1 MDKLFNSKVLDDLL
15 EIRRDG
21 FECGIIAKYGKSK
34 EIVEAENAG
43 AKIEEIITGIK
54 DENLK
59 RKIKNAFDDYA
70 DKILDEM
77 SYWEELYYKLGFID
91 DVKLKRE
98 KEEQRNKLRITRDN
112 KEIYECNDDLETKKY
127 ERLKRRDDYKNT
139 VNEIRIIKQKYPRV
153 QKFIECKIGDN
164 FTKEEIDAILQWID
178 LDDTIRI
185 IEQEE
190 IYKIGLKDGVE
201 L

>member
-1 MDKLFNSKVLDDLL
+1 MQGQTFNPVLFLPK
-15 EIRRDG
+15 
-21 FECGIIAKYGKSK
+21 
-34 EIVEAENAG
+34 ENAG

-59 RKIKNAFDDYA
+59 KKIKNAFDDYA

>member
-59 RKIKNAFDDYA
+59 KKIKNAFDDYA

-190 IYKIGLKDGVE
+190 ICLKDGVE

>member
-1 MDKLFNSKVLDDLL
+1 M
-15 EIRRDG
+15 
-21 FECGIIAKYGKSK
+21 
-34 EIVEAENAG
+34 
-43 AKIEEIITGIK
+43 EEIITEIK

-59 RKIKNAFDDYA
+59 KKIKQVFDEYE
-70 DKILDEM
+70 DKTLGEM
-77 SYWEELYYKLGFID
+77 SYWEKLYYKLGFVD

-127 ERLKRRDDYKNT
+127 ERLQRREDYKNA
-139 VNEIRIIKQKYPRV
+139 VNEIRKIKQKYPRV
-153 QKFIECKIGDN
+153 QEFIECKMGDD

>member
-59 RKIKNAFDDYA
+59 KKIKNAFDDYA

>member
-21 FECGIIAKYGKSK
+21 FECEIIAKYGKSK
-34 EIVEAENAG
+34 EIVEAENAE
-43 AKIEEIITGIK
+43 AKMEEIITGIK

-59 RKIKNAFDDYA
+59 KRIKNAFDEYA
-70 DKILDEM
+70 DKTLGEM

-98 KEEQRNKLRITRDN
+98 KEEQINTLRIRKDN
-112 KEIYECNDDLETKKY
+112 TETYECNDDLETKKY
-127 ERLKRRDDYKNT
+127 ERLKRRDDYKNA
-139 VNEIRIIKQKYPRV
+139 VNEIRKIKQKYPRV
-153 QKFIECKIGDN
+153 QEFIECKMGDN
-164 FTKEEIDAILQWID
+164 FTKEEINAILQWID